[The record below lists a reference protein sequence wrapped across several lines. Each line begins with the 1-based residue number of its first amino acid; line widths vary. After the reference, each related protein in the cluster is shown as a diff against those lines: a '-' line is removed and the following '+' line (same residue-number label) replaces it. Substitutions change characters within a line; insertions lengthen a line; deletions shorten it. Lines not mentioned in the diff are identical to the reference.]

1 MTEFFIMFGSWFWLG
16 ILIVSCVIEAF
27 TMGFTTIWS
36 AIASIPLIF
45 IARTSLSFK
54 WQILI
59 FVVLTVILV
68 VFTRPFAVKKLK
80 IGRSRTNV
88 DSIVGEEVL
97 IVKAIE
103 KFQKGEAKANNG
115 VIWTAKSVDGA
126 QIPKDSVCEI
136 VSVEGNT
143 LCVKEKSQTE

>member
-1 MTEFFIMFGSWFWLG
+1 MTEFFVMFGPWLWLG
-16 ILIVSCVIEAF
+16 ILIISCLIEAF
-27 TMGFTTIWS
+27 TMGLTTIWS

-59 FVVLTVILV
+59 FVVLTVILL

-88 DSIVGEEVL
+88 DSIVGQEVL
-97 IVKAIE
+97 IVKSIE

-115 VIWTAKSVDGA
+115 VVWTAKSVDDSEIREG
-126 QIPKDSVCEI
+126 SVCEI

-143 LCVKEKSQTE
+143 ICVKEKSQTE

>member
-1 MTEFFIMFGSWFWLG
+1 MTEFFIMFGPWFWLG
-16 ILIVSCVIEAF
+16 MLIVSCIIEAF
-27 TMGFTTIWS
+27 TMGLTTIWS

-97 IVKAIE
+97 IVKVIE

-115 VIWTAKSVDGA
+115 VIWIAKSVDGV